1 MPTPPPA
8 GTPGPASAAGVPPLT
23 PEPTVMPTP
32 TPTNT
37 PAPTA
42 TPTPPPVPATYHID
56 SLDVDFTGGGKGLVH
71 AEFSAVVSNL
81 GDLESATSVPVEV
94 MVDGGEPEVVH
105 ILRGL
110 PGGQDASFVFTQ
122 ELRPGRHDVVLRVAN
137 ADALVDVTAMAA
149 DVAIRTLG
157 YRITGNGFIELQV
170 EVTNQGDLAA
180 EPVVVS
186 ADWTLNP
193 DDSAGSAA
201 GGGPAGQD
209 ESAAVVA
216 GLGPGELMVLSLPF
230 QLETGSYTFGF
241 AAETETLE
249 AQRDNNAAETIVEV
263 DYVQL
268 VTTIDSV
275 RHLGYERSGRGNVEI
290 DVLVVNEGLA
300 ASSQLTVGVVC
311 DEEYSDG
318 CAQTLTLDSIPGG
331 GSAGG
336 VIPVTL
342 PQGEVDVLVF
352 AGAPDAGYRWG
363 DNNVRQHAIEVPE
376 HPAVMLG
383 LDAEAT
389 VAGYWS
395 DGTANVDVTFSLS
408 NWGYREFEDVRQ
420 VAVTC
425 LQDGRTINNCNGRFG
440 VSLPDGFGPAAAEP
454 LTLRA
459 PTGTVVLR
467 MDYGEDEPA
476 TVEIDVPQRVL
487 GVERNVWECFSDRP
501 GVQADEEGCG
511 GWYAD
516 TIVKWDQD
524 TFVTVW
530 ATGREDYIAV
540 LDVVL
545 DELSPILNLKFVH
558 VRSKDDANFEAHMG
572 VTVSEAVSAEVYCEH
587 SWGCASWNDYLGA
600 VTDATIGV
608 WINES
613 EGFSD
618 LGLLDEAIKHT
629 TLHEVVHALVPMNH
643 RVGPASLMNAGGLR
657 LAALSPMDEALIRLN
672 SHPLV
677 KPGMTMPEV
686 EDLIVFSDELLDPP
700 RPRGLTAYEM
710 VRRAYISLQEAGSA
724 RFRVRGSWQGM
735 GCDERFGWADYE
747 LADFGSDR
755 ANLVHFDDGSNRLY
769 FIGPADDVGSTE
781 YWSSP
786 GGRRW
791 RELDTDDIYDRTN
804 WREWFSAPHRMLAS
818 ILYFAGPG
826 DIVVSRP
833 SRGELRL
840 AVDLD
845 EAYLSLDWSRGETLR
860 AVLVLDE
867 ETFEIREYTMTW
879 RFRPYGDSCPRY
891 EMEATDGEYGIDID
905 FPDAITEGSKNLRS
919 S

>member
-1 MPTPPPA
+1 MPTPPPI
-8 GTPGPASAAGVPPLT
+8 GTPGPASAPGVPPLT

-37 PAPTA
+37 PSPTA
-42 TPTPPPVPATYHID
+42 TPTPTPAPATYRID
-56 SLDVDFTGGGKGLVH
+56 SLDVDFTGGDKGLVH

-81 GDLESATSVPVEV
+81 GDLESPTSVPVEV

-105 ILRGL
+105 ILQGL
-110 PGGQDASFVFTQ
+110 AGGQNASFVFTR
-122 ELRPGRHDVVLRVAN
+122 ELQPGSHGVALRVAD
-137 ADALVDVTAMAA
+137 ADALLDVTAMAA

-157 YRITGNGFIELQV
+157 HRITGNGFIELQV

-180 EPVVVS
+180 ESVVVS

-193 DDSAGSAA
+193 DDSAGSATS
-201 GGGPAGQD
+201 GRPAGQD
-209 ESAAVVA
+209 ESVAVVT

-230 QLETGSYTFGF
+230 QVETGSYTFGF
-241 AAETETLE
+241 DAETETLE
-249 AQRDNNAAETIVEV
+249 AQRDNNAAETVVEV

-268 VTTIDSV
+268 VITIDSV
-275 RHLGYERSGRGNVEI
+275 RHLGYERSGRGIVEI
-290 DVLVVNEGLA
+290 DVLVANEGLA
-300 ASSQLTVGVVC
+300 ASGPLSVGVVC

-342 PQGEVDVLVF
+342 PQGEAGVLVF

-395 DGTANVDVTFSLS
+395 DGTANVDVTFFLS
-408 NWGYREFEDVRQ
+408 NRGYREFEDVRQ

-459 PTGTVVLR
+459 PAGAVVLR
-467 MDYGEDEPA
+467 MDYGEDESA

-501 GVQADEEGCG
+501 GGRYPDDEAGCG

-540 LDVVL
+540 LDEVL
-545 DELSPILNLKFVH
+545 DELSPILNLNFVH
-558 VRSKDDANFEAHMG
+558 VRSREDANFEAHMG
-572 VTVSEAVSAEVYCEH
+572 VTISEAVAADVYCEH
-587 SWGCASWNDYLGA
+587 SWGCASWNPYLDA

-608 WINES
+608 WINED
-613 EGFSD
+613 EWFSD
-618 LGLLDEAIKHT
+618 VGLLDEAIKHT

-686 EDLIVFSDELLDPP
+686 RDLIVFSDELLDPP
-700 RPRGLTAYEM
+700 RPQRNPQPMRWSGAPTSPCK
-710 VRRAYISLQEAGSA
+710 RRARPGSGLG
-724 RFRVRGSWQGM
+724 VRGK
-735 GCDERFGWADYE
+735 
-747 LADFGSDR
+747 
-755 ANLVHFDDGSNRLY
+755 V
-769 FIGPADDVGSTE
+769 
-781 YWSSP
+781 
-786 GGRRW
+786 
-791 RELDTDDIYDRTN
+791 
-804 WREWFSAPHRMLAS
+804 
-818 ILYFAGPG
+818 
-826 DIVVSRP
+826 
-833 SRGELRL
+833 
-840 AVDLD
+840 
-845 EAYLSLDWSRGETLR
+845 
-860 AVLVLDE
+860 
-867 ETFEIREYTMTW
+867 
-879 RFRPYGDSCPRY
+879 
-891 EMEATDGEYGIDID
+891 
-905 FPDAITEGSKNLRS
+905 
-919 S
+919 